1 MTLILAGVAL
11 STTVSMFVAIAAG
24 IRAVG
29 RLTRE
34 LERAERRLAYERLY
48 RDVMLVDV
56 PEWVSGSAVG
66 HDNS

>member
-11 STTVSMFVAIAAG
+11 STTVSMFVAIAVG